1 MVMTIRV
8 MSSGSGYEYLLKSVA
23 TADVPRE
30 AGTSLTRYYTETGC
44 PPGTWA
50 GRGLDSLDTGQG
62 RALAAGDTVTEEHLE
77 KLLGR
82 GVNPLTG
89 AKLGLPYPKMRSAQE
104 RIADRIARLSDG
116 LPAQARE
123 RAIEEI
129 RNEEIARKQ
138 PKAVAGFDLTFS
150 PPKSVSVLW
159 GVADAATQSRIAGAH
174 HAAVRDV
181 LAMLE
186 ERVAATRVGHGGLA
200 RMPVTGVIAAGFD
213 HFDSRAGDP
222 QLHTHLVVSNKV
234 QGIDG
239 RWRSLDSRTLHRA
252 TVALSATYNA
262 LMADHTT
269 RMLGL
274 AWTEV
279 DRGKDRNPGWEID
292 GVPAELIAAFSQRTT
307 GTTDGEGIAQVTQR
321 LIEEYTTTHGHAPSK
336 SAIARLRQQATLETR
351 PDKELHSLAELTA
364 RWRARATELLGEDA
378 TGWAHGV
385 LARNPHTVVRADD
398 IAPERISKVAE
409 KVLAEVGDRRA
420 TWSRWNLH
428 AETARQ
434 LMGARFATT
443 EDRTTV
449 LDRIVHQA
457 EKASVRLTPGYDRPV
472 PDHYVDAEGA
482 NRFQPVDQIA
492 YTSQEILDAEQ
503 RLLDHSDRTKAP
515 AVDERR
521 VRRHTRRKID
531 RVRLAADQVE
541 AVARIAESRLTLDL
555 LVGPAG
561 SGKTTA
567 LRALRRAWVAEHGR
581 ESVIGLA
588 PSAAAAEVLGD
599 SLGVRAENS
608 AKFLYEHDKGRWDL
622 AAGQLVVLDEASLA
636 GTLTLDRIVTHAAEV
651 GAKVVLVGDWAQLA
665 SVETGGAFGMLV
677 RHRGAVPTLTGIHR
691 FTHDWEKNASTGLR
705 LGKTAALDTY
715 EDRDRLRDGELEDML
730 NALYQAW
737 QADREAELSTLMIAG
752 NAETVAELNQRARA
766 DLIATGDVEEQG
778 VTLRDG
784 TEAGVGDLIVTRRN
798 ERRLTTGS
806 MSWVKNG
813 DRWQVTDRGN
823 DGSLTVRRLGKGD
836 RPHGRAL
843 TLPTSYVIEDV
854 ELGYS
859 TTAHR
864 AQGSTVDTAH
874 ALVDPNSASRELFYV
889 AMTRGRESNHAYVVQ
904 PDLHEFEPHLDPPDD
919 LTRVEQLTRVLAR
932 SDADL
937 SATETLQAEID
948 RHASLKTLMDEY
960 DVLAREADHDR
971 WEALLDVAPFTP
983 EVADAVFTSPYYERL
998 EAALARHEADG
1009 HDLTTLLTSLAPTIT
1024 PGEDQNDPAAQ
1035 MAMIIEKA
1043 TRSLSRRRAARPRI
1057 AGLIPTP
1064 AGPLDDNMQQA
1075 LIARQEL
1082 IEAGAHHLLL
1092 HALDA
1097 DESWTQ
1103 HLGTSPTRGRNRAA
1117 WMENAATVALY
1128 RYRYEIG
1135 DPDPLGNTEPSH
1147 GPKQHTE
1154 LQRAATAMRRLRALD
1169 SQSGPGHRRDVPQQE
1184 QVRRI

>member
-30 AGTSLTRYYTETGC
+30 AGSSLTRYYTETGC

-62 RALAAGDTVTEEHLE
+62 PALAIGDTVTEEHLE

-82 GVNPLTG
+82 GVHPLTG

-104 RIADRIARLSDG
+104 RIADRIARLSDE

-159 GVADAATQSRIAGAH
+159 GVADAATQSRIAEAH

-181 LAMLE
+181 LALLE
-186 ERVAATRVGHGGLA
+186 ERVAATRVGHGGVA

-262 LMADHTT
+262 LLADHTT

-274 AWTEV
+274 AWTDV
-279 DRGKDRNPGWEID
+279 DRGQDRNPGWEID
-292 GVPAELIAAFSQRTT
+292 GVPAELIAVFSQRTT
-307 GTTDGEGIAQVTQR
+307 GTTDGEGIAQATQR

-336 SAIARLRQQATLETR
+336 AAIARLRQQATLETR
-351 PDKELHSLAELTA
+351 PNKELHSLAELTA

-385 LARNPHTVVRADD
+385 LARNPHTVVRADN
-398 IAPERISKVAE
+398 ITPEQISKVAE

-457 EKASVRLTPGYDRPV
+457 EEASVRLTPGYDRLV

-521 VRRHTRRKID
+521 IRRHTRRKID
-531 RVRLAADQVE
+531 RVRLATDQVS
-541 AVARIAESRLTLDL
+541 AVTRIARSGLTLDL

-581 ESVIGLA
+581 DSVIGLA

-622 AAGQLVVLDEASLA
+622 AAGQLVLLDEASLA

-651 GAKVVLVGDWAQLA
+651 GAKVVLIGDWAQLA
-665 SVETGGAFGMLV
+665 SVETGGAFGMIV

-691 FTHDWEKNASTGLR
+691 FTHDWEKNASMGLR

-715 EDRDRLRDGELEDML
+715 EDEGRLHDGELENML
-730 NALYQAW
+730 DALYQAW
-737 QADREAELSTLMIAG
+737 QADRETGLSTLMIAG

-766 DLIATGDVEEQG
+766 DLIATGDVKEQG
-778 VTLRDG
+778 VALRDG

-806 MSWVKNG
+806 MNWVKNG
-813 DRWQVTDRGN
+813 DRWQVTGRGK
-823 DGSLTVRRLGKGD
+823 DGSLTVRRLGNGD

-843 TLPTSYVIEDV
+843 TLPASYVAEDV

-864 AQGSTVDTAH
+864 AQGATVDTAH
-874 ALVDPNSASRELFYV
+874 ALIDPNSASRELFYV

-904 PDLHEFEPHLDPPDD
+904 PDPHELEPHLDPPEE
-919 LTRVEQLTRVLAR
+919 LTRVEQLARVLAR

-937 SATETLQAEID
+937 SATETLKAEID

-983 EVADAVFTSPYYERL
+983 EVADAVFTSAYYERL
-998 EAALARHEADG
+998 EAALSRHEADG
-1009 HDLTTLLTSLAPTIT
+1009 HYLTTLLTSLAPTIT
-1024 PGEDQNDPAAQ
+1024 PGDDQNDPAAQ
-1035 MAMIIEKA
+1035 LASIVEKA
-1043 TRSLSRRRAARPRI
+1043 TRSLPRRRDARPRV

-1064 AGPLDDNMQQA
+1064 AGPLDDDMQAA
-1075 LIARQEL
+1075 LTARQDL
-1082 IEAGAHHLLL
+1082 IEAGARRLLL
-1092 HALDA
+1092 HALDTGE
-1097 DESWTQ
+1097 DWTKE
-1103 HLGTSPTRGRNRAA
+1103 LGTPPTRGRVRTA
-1117 WMENAATVALY
+1117 WMENAATVMLY
-1128 RYRYEIG
+1128 RYRNDIE
-1135 DPDPLGNTEPSH
+1135 DAAPLGE
-1147 GPKQHTE
+1147 PKQIRGTAQDAQYRH
-1154 LQRAATAMRRLRALD
+1154 AAAALRNVNEINSGFEADARR
-1169 SQSGPGHRRDVPQQE
+1169 SPIRRDQG
-1184 QVRRI
+1184 RSL